1 MSAWQITVQL
11 RPIFRERKMAKK
23 KHISSR
29 RQKLID
35 AALKGSGKKDTSF
48 STSMSVAMSQGKAEE
63 GSQYTDAD
71 NKKWIAGLFNKM
83 SKKYPKKAIIDSIVD
98 EMKDTGDRRTK
109 AELNAYVSE
118 EWDTLQKE
126 EDKAE
131 ARKLELMARA
141 MAYVPR
147 R

>member
-1 MSAWQITVQL
+1 
-11 RPIFRERKMAKK
+11 MAKK
-23 KHISSR
+23 KHISSK
-29 RQKLID
+29 RQKLINS
-35 AALKGSGKKDTSF
+35 ALKGSGKKDTSF
-48 STSMSVAMSQGKAEE
+48 STSMSVAMSQSKAEDGE
-63 GSQYTDAD
+63 KYTAEE
-71 NKKWIAGLFNKM
+71 NKAWIADLFNKM
-83 SKKYPKKAIIDSIVD
+83 SKKYAKKDVIKSIVD

-118 EWDTLQKE
+118 EWDELQKA

-131 ARKLELMARA
+131 ARKLEIMARA